1 MARMQR
7 LLVNLFGG
15 WFQLPRRFSAAL
27 LDEMTAAVAAGE
39 RSHRGEI
46 CFAIESRLAP
56 LAVLD
61 GLDSPARAR
70 QVFAQLRV
78 WDTECNSGVLFYVL
92 MAEHRIE
99 IVADRGIAA
108 KVAASEWNDIC
119 ASMQERFARGQWR
132 EGSLEGIAAA
142 NALLTRHFPGD
153 GQATNPDELP
163 DRPVLL

>member
-7 LLVNLFGG
+7 LMTNLFGS
-15 WFQLPRRFSAAL
+15 WFQLRRRFPPVL
-27 LDEMTAAVAAGE
+27 LDDITAAIAVGE
-39 RSHRGEI
+39 STHKGEVR
-46 CFAIESRLAP
+46 FAIESRLAP
-56 LAVLD
+56 MAVLE
-61 GLDSPARAR
+61 GLDASLRAQ

-92 MAEHRIE
+92 LTEHRIE

-108 KVAASEWNDIC
+108 RVTTSEWDAIC
-119 ASMQERFARGQWR
+119 TQMRAAYAADRWR

-142 NALLTRHFPGD
+142 HELLLRHFPGND
-153 GQATNPDELP
+153 KAISDELP